1 MSAVRRRLAER
12 ARGAVREVRRQ
23 TSTRAAKVARRRGIE
38 ILGSK
43 ISGLSLLQQRF
54 DVVCAVDV
62 IEHAPDPAEFARE
75 LLRPL
80 NPGRPAAVDRRDRHG
95 RVGSRRRRLLVLQ
108 HRRPH
113 QLYLDEMGPA
123 TCARAA
129 TDAVRGRPLP
139 VRGSRRDE
147 TRRRAAS
154 LAWSWRRRIS
164 NVCWRCFPG
173 TATGTGSTRTASV
186 ASARLPTT
194 SSLASCVPIPAPS
207 RRRPLEQR
215 ETQSSVPS
223 GAPDD
228 NARTRLS

>member
-23 TSTRAAKVARRRGIE
+23 TSTRAAEIARRRGIE

-95 RVGSRRRRLLVLQ
+95 GVAGGRRRLLVLQ
-108 HRRPH
+108 HRRAH
-113 QLYLDEMGPA
+113 QLHLAQMGPA

-139 VRGSRRDE
+139 VRGSRPDG
-147 TRRRAAS
+147 TR
-154 LAWSWRRRIS
+154 
-164 NVCWRCFPG
+164 G
-173 TATGTGSTRTASV
+173 
-186 ASARLPTT
+186 
-194 SSLASCVPIPAPS
+194 
-207 RRRPLEQR
+207 
-215 ETQSSVPS
+215 
-223 GAPDD
+223 GAPPVWRGAGEGASQTFAGADPGNRYRD
-228 NARTRLS
+228 WKHAHSVGGIGAFADHIVLGFVRSDPGAEPATTA